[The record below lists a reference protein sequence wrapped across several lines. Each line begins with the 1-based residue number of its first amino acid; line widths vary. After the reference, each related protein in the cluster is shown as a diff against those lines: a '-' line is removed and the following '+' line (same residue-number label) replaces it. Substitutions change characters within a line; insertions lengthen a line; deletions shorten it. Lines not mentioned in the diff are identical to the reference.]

1 MWMLER
7 RKGFVKPGVSS
18 EEEGKE
24 GDKAIAVFRQHCRS
38 QADAWVAV
46 SFLVH
51 KSETQHLG
59 RARQWEMI
67 SGRRNGSNFEVL
79 RSFILYSVFS
89 LT

>member
-1 MWMLER
+1 MWTLER

-59 RARQWEMI
+59 RDLMCGQAM
-67 SGRRNGSNFEVL
+67 GDDL
-79 RSFILYSVFS
+79 REEEQLKF
-89 LT
+89 